1 MTKMNAIN
9 GEVTQKTLATFGTLQ
24 NGVSPPASA
33 PAAAIPPHMT
43 PQPSR
48 GGTPLYPTP
57 PPISYPAQAA
67 PSNYLT
73 YPTGGMPQPQPNA
86 YGTPSQAYAAP
97 QPTVPAIPDALAAM
111 PEEQRAMIMSVI
123 SMTQDQINRLPPAE
137 RASVIQLRTSLG
149 VS

>member
-1 MTKMNAIN
+1 
-9 GEVTQKTLATFGTLQ
+9 
-24 NGVSPPASA
+24 
-33 PAAAIPPHMT
+33 MT

-97 QPTVPAIPDALAAM
+97 QPTVPTIPDALAAM
-111 PEEQRAMIMSVI
+111 PEEQRVSTLCQKLSSFQALIRLEGYDHECYFHDPGPNQSVT
-123 SMTQDQINRLPPAE
+123 SG
-137 RASVIQLRTSLG
+137 RAC
-149 VS
+149 